1 MENVSLQAP
10 SRGITCCSQAK
21 TLLVEDHPIYREG
34 LHMILSFSKI
44 DCEVVAEASNVR
56 QAIDWL
62 ETHPEGIDLAIL
74 DYFLPDGTAI
84 DVLRK
89 VKKLNPN
96 AKVLVITG
104 EVDRIEVRATVS
116 GLADG
121 FISKDIQSAEL
132 INVINA
138 IMRDRQV
145 GHYALENEKGEE
157 LTRRET
163 DIIKRYAQGKNTRQI
178 AQELDISVRTVETH
192 KNNIYSK
199 LDINSNAELIKY
211 AILNGLL

>member
-1 MENVSLQAP
+1 
-10 SRGITCCSQAK
+10 
-21 TLLVEDHPIYREG
+21 
-34 LHMILSFSKI
+34 MILSFSKI